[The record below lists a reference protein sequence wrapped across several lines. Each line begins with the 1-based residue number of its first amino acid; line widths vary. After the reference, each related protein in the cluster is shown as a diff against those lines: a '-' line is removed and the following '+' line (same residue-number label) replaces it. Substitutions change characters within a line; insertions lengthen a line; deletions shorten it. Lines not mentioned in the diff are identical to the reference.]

1 MMCYSCTL
9 THTAYISSLLDDT
22 HHPVHHQLS
31 FKCALHSLE
40 ANDIAQRLVPNFW
53 SRKYRERIVNACPNR
68 VSPRDDRLFR
78 PIIQRN
84 GCSWIAR
91 LDESTVLFNGN
102 EIRVRPLVVQK
113 LELRLFYFCQR
124 RRRLALTPSC

>member
-9 THTAYISSLLDDT
+9 THTAHISSLLDDT

-53 SRKYRERIVNACPNR
+53 SRKHGERIVNAGPNR
-68 VSPRDDRLFR
+68 MPPRDDRLFR
-78 PIIQRN
+78 PIVQCNSR
-84 GCSWIAR
+84 SWITR
-91 LDESTVLFNGN
+91 FDESSVLLDGD
-102 EIRVRPLVVQK
+102 EIRMGPLVVQK
-113 LELRLFYFCQR
+113 LELRLFHFCQL
-124 RRRLALTPSC
+124 RRRLALTPSR